1 MVRDDIISL
10 NVIVSSIPLLR
21 FHPLACHVYAHP
33 QPIQGPAHPPWV
45 LRLLHSIVGDI
56 VGLPA
61 LEPLLGAFA
70 SSLCIAVWA
79 ILFWNASLL
88 VTGGFAYML

>member
-1 MVRDDIISL
+1 MDRDDIISL
-10 NVIVSSIPLLR
+10 SVIVSLIPLLR

-70 SSLCIAVWA
+70 SSLFIAVWA
-79 ILFWNASLL
+79 FLLWNASLL
-88 VTGGFAYML
+88 VTGGFAYLL